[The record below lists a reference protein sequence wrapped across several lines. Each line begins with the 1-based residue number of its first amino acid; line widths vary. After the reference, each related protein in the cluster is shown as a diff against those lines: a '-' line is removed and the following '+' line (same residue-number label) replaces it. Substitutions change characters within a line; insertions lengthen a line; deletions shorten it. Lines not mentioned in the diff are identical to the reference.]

1 MNVPLMAPKF
11 VFPGKAIGPTV
22 LAPGYWAGELLRLC
36 AVSDGV
42 VADQIGPSLGGELA
56 MLFDT
61 VKERIARLVI
71 VISLVGDVFSMDV
84 CGEVAAFETTA

>member
-1 MNVPLMAPKF
+1 MNVPLVAPKS
-11 VFPGKAIGPTV
+11 VFPGEAIVPTI
-22 LAPGYWAGELLRLC
+22 LTPGYGAGELLGLC
-36 AVSDGV
+36 AVSDGAM
-42 VADQIGPSLGGELA
+42 ADQIRPSLGGELA

-61 VKERIARLVI
+61 VEERIARLVI